1 MKVDL
6 NNAEWSYILGLL
18 EHKAIYRDYDD
29 FEEMI
34 IPRIVHKIDD
44 QTKTINNVVDDF
56 CCTIVN
62 EMEPDFEIDF
72 EEED

>member
-18 EHKAIYRDYDD
+18 EHKAIYRNYDD

-34 IPRIVHKIDD
+34 IPRITKKIDAE
-44 QTKTINNVVDDF
+44 TRKINNVVDEF
-56 CCTIVN
+56 CCTIIN
-62 EMEPDFEIDF
+62 EMEPDFEL
-72 EEED
+72 EEAKD